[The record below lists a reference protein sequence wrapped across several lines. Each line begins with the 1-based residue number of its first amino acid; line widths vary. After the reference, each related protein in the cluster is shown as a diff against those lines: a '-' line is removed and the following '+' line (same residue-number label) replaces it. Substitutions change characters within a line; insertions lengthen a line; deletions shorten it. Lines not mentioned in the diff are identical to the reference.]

1 MADKRARMQ
10 QSSKNISSIL
20 SKLHGA
26 FSDACG
32 PQKLSTDKKTLD
44 KTWKLMDKVVK
55 LCQQPKMNLKNS
67 PPFILD
73 ILPDTYQRL
82 RLIYSKYEDQM
93 HVLHSNE
100 HFNIFINNL
109 MRKCKQAIK
118 LFKEGKEKMFDENSH
133 YRRNLT
139 KLSLVFSH
147 MLSELKAIFP
157 HGLFAGDQFRITK
170 SDAADFWKLNFGNN
184 TLVPWKQFRMELSKV
199 HPISSGLEAMAL
211 KTTIDLTCNDYISNF
226 EFDVFTRLFQP
237 WSTLLRNWQI
247 LAVTHPGYVAFLTYD
262 EVKARLQKYI
272 TKAGSY
278 VFRLSCTR
286 LGQWAIGYVTAD
298 GEILQTIP
306 QNKSLCQALL
316 DGHREG
322 FYLYPDGRPNNPDLS
337 FAVQSPMED
346 HITVTLEQYEL
357 YCEMGSTFQL
367 CKICAEND
375 KDIRIEPCGHLLC
388 TPCLTAWQ
396 VDSERQGCPFCRAEI
411 KGTEQIVVD
420 AFDPQKQHHRSST
433 NGKLHSAY
441 DEDDSEDCGEFNI
454 ATSSLHALSNSFT
467 RNDKPSP
474 HSSPRLS
481 RKQIQNSSSSAS
493 NVPIVLPSSSSSS
506 VPSTQSHN
514 DIYAGHS
521 SIMSNQSGSI
531 SMHNI
536 NGSSNL
542 VNNNNSNCNSINK
555 NRMSA
560 PSCSSATSISSTST
574 SSSATSQSAPSI
586 QPQQQSAAMTKVLN
600 KAFSTESQTTNN
612 LQDITAPPLPPRKS
626 SPGIDNLNRLLKPN
640 QQQNSL
646 ASSLV
651 NLTHSTNLHAT
662 NFSKSTENITLC
674 DFDIPKINPP
684 PVPKHNRVPYNDQQQ
699 QPLIIDNIVDDLL
712 DDEKIIVGP
721 AETITG
727 IIDTRPLESRKPIIV
742 QLNNTNNVYQ
752 YRTGQINNHVN
763 KQQSFPNNN
772 NNNNISTSNN
782 TNNNNNNNLIS
793 NHSNIINNNIVKS
806 SSGPGGAA
814 IKLID
819 HGIQKS
825 QQQLISIATTTA
837 TSTINTSSS
846 TTTNTTSS
854 TSSTG
859 TKVATTTTSSTTTSP
874 ISSITPTLSNQLYEN
889 VTITTTHKDCN
900 VPYENINLEYIT
912 RLMNEGYSKESVIA
926 ALGVSRNDVDMAI
939 DILHQFVPKSAGS

>member
-1 MADKRARMQ
+1 MAASRTRMQ
-10 QSSKNISSIL
+10 QKNISSIL

-26 FSDACG
+26 FSEACG

-55 LCQQPKMNLKNS
+55 LCQQSKMNLKNS

-100 HFNIFINNL
+100 HFNVFINNL

-157 HGLFAGDQFRITK
+157 SGLFAGDQFRITK
-170 SDAADFWKLNFGNN
+170 ADAADFWKSNFGNS
-184 TLVPWKQFRMELSKV
+184 TLVPWKVFRQELSKI

-272 TKAGSY
+272 HKAGSY

-286 LGQWAIGYVTAD
+286 LGQWAIGYVTAE

-322 FYLYPDGRPNNPDLS
+322 FYLYPDGRLTNPDLS

-346 HITVTLEQYEL
+346 HITVTQEQYEL

-388 TPCLTAWQ
+388 TPCLNAWQ
-396 VDSERQGCPFCRAEI
+396 VDSEGQGCPFCRAEI

-420 AFDPQKQHHRSST
+420 AFDPRKQHNRNSA
-433 NGKLHSAY
+433 NGKQQNI
-441 DEDDSEDCGEFNI
+441 DDDDTEDLGDFNI
-454 ATSSLHALSNSFT
+454 ATSSLHALSNSLSRT
-467 RNDKPSP
+467 EKQSP
-474 HSSPRLS
+474 HSSPRMP
-481 RKQIQNSSSSAS
+481 RKSTT
-493 NVPIVLPSSSSSS
+493 SSSSSCS
-506 VPSTQSHN
+506 SASSATSTQHHF
-514 DIYAGHS
+514 DLYAGQPSHS
-521 SIMSNQSGSI
+521 GVNGSPGVNGVACTSKSSRSGS
-531 SMHNI
+531 SGSLQAHNP
-536 NGSSNL
+536 
-542 VNNNNSNCNSINK
+542 

-560 PSCSSATSISSTST
+560 PTIS
-574 SSSATSQSAPSI
+574 
-586 QPQQQSAAMTKVLN
+586 SAAMAPVGKILH
-600 KAFSTESQTTNN
+600 KALSSDPSAALVEA
-612 LQDITAPPLPPRKS
+612 APPLPPRKS
-626 SPGIDNLNRLLKPN
+626 SPGIDQVSTRKSPA
-640 QQQNSL
+640 
-646 ASSLV
+646 ASSLIQ
-651 NLTHSTNLHAT
+651 LSPDTPTASTSAAAET
-662 NFSKSTENITLC
+662 ITSCC
-674 DFDIPKINPP
+674 DLEVPRTCAP
-684 PVPKHNRVPYNDQQQ
+684 PVPRHQANPVDTLAEDLTMHVTVQKEEDVPE
-699 QPLIIDNIVDDLL
+699 
-712 DDEKIIVGP
+712 DEGVIVGP
-721 AETITG
+721 AETISG
-727 IIDTRPLESRKPIIV
+727 IIDTRPLEARKPISV
-742 QLNNTNNVYQ
+742 PPD
-752 YRTGQINNHVN
+752 RG
-763 KQQSFPNNN
+763 
-772 NNNNISTSNN
+772 
-782 TNNNNNNNLIS
+782 NNLYQLKTTQ
-793 NHSNIINNNIVKS
+793 NHTRHQSLPMNTTTKS
-806 SSGPGGAA
+806 PTPA
-814 IKLID
+814 
-819 HGIQKS
+819 KS
-825 QQQLISIATTTA
+825 VTMAQLCQPRTAVTTTA
-837 TSTINTSSS
+837 AGGAESQRQAI
-846 TTTNTTSS
+846 
-854 TSSTG
+854 
-859 TKVATTTTSSTTTSP
+859 
-874 ISSITPTLSNQLYEN
+874 LYEN
-889 VTITTTHKDCN
+889 VTISKDCN
-900 VPYENINLEYIT
+900 VPYENINLEYIA
-912 RLMNEGYSKESVIA
+912 RLVNEGYSKENAIT
-926 ALGVSRNDVDMAI
+926 ALGISRNNIEMAC
-939 DILHQFVPKSAGS
+939 DILHEFVAKSGV